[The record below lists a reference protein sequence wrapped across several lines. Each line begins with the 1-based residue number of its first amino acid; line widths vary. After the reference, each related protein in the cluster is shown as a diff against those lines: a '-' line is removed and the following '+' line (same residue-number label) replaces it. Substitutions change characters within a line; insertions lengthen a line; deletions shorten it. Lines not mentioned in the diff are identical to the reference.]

1 MLTWPFMPG
10 FWNMLQVREHE
21 VTEQLTSTAAA
32 VVALKAQAAN
42 ATEEAETL
50 RRDLQL
56 LKQEYRVNALNLE
69 DKVGF

>member
-1 MLTWPFMPG
+1 M
-10 FWNMLQVREHE
+10 
-21 VTEQLTSTAAA
+21 TEQLTSTAAA

-69 DKVGF
+69 DKVRL